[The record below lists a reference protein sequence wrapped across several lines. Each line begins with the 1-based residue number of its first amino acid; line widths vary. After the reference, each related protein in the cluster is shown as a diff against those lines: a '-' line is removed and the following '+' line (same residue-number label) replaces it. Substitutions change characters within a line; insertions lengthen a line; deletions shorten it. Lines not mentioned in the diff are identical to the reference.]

1 MSSSYRMELDKFL
14 NDLVVN
20 TGVVLDIGG
29 SQLPLPKRIKSFHA
43 EKYIIA
49 DLPEPHADSPKPDYE
64 IDLNK
69 PFDLELQA
77 DLVVCLEV
85 FDYVWDPATAFLN
98 IARHMKPGA
107 QTIISFP
114 FMYPTHQPVEDDA
127 LRYTEGG
134 IKKLSDYAGLRITK
148 IIARRPESQAIE
160 FLWRTERMRAAKH
173 YDHNVTGWI
182 VMLEKPL

>member
-14 NDLVVN
+14 NNLVVN
-20 TGVVLDIGG
+20 ADVVLDIGG
-29 SQLPLPKRIKSFHA
+29 SQLPLPKRVKSFKA
-43 EKYIIA
+43 NQYLIA

-69 PFDLELQA
+69 HFDLEFRA

-85 FDYVWDPATAFLN
+85 FDYVWNPAEAFDN
-98 IARHMKPGA
+98 IERHLKPGGQA
-107 QTIISFP
+107 IISFP
-114 FMYPTHQPVEDDA
+114 FMYPTHQPIDDDA

-134 IKKLSDYAGLRITK
+134 IKKLADYAGLRITK
-148 IIARRPESQAIE
+148 IVARRPESQAIE
-160 FLWRTERMRAAKH
+160 FLWRNERMRAAKH

-182 VMLEKPL
+182 VMLEKA